1 MTATLP
7 PISLASADSNATM
20 EGITPRENPKEEETV
35 IVTYTLWLGT
45 NVTEN
50 FTISVIAEK
59 NSSFYHVMQIA
70 AEQDSRYL

>member
-1 MTATLP
+1 VTV
-7 PISLASADSNATM
+7 
-20 EGITPRENPKEEETV
+20 EGTIPRENPKEEETV
-35 IVTYTLWLGT
+35 IVTYTLWVGT

-50 FTISVIAEK
+50 FTTNVIAEK